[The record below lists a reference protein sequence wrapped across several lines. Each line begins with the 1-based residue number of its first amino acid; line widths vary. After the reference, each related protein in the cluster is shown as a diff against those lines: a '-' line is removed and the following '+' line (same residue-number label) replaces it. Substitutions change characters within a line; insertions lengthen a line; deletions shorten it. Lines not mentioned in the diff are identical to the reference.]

1 MHIIQI
7 GKTSGRGDNSGE
19 GVTGLKKLGVKEM
32 SYKVLFVACSIT
44 HMDDSHRLPIGI
56 LSALNNQND
65 TPSAQIG
72 MADSNNRQTPDL
84 DANDKVELLHMLQT
98 PHLYAKLVD
107 SICPGV
113 FGHHE
118 VKRGILLM
126 LFGGVHK
133 RTPEG

>member
-1 MHIIQI
+1 
-7 GKTSGRGDNSGE
+7 
-19 GVTGLKKLGVKEM
+19 M

-44 HMDDSHRLPIGI
+44 QMDDSHRLPIGI

-65 TPSAQIG
+65 AHSAQFPE
-72 MADSNNRQTPDL
+72 SNNRQTPDL
-84 DANDKVELLHMLQT
+84 DENDKVELLQMLQT

-107 SICPGV
+107 SFCPGV